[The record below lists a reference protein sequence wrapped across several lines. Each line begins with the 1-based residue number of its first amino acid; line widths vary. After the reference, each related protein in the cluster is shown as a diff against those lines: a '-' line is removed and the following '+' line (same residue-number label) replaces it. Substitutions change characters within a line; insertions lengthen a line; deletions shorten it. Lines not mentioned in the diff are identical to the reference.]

1 MQQVTNYAHDYG
13 KTTAYLVIFNL
24 STKILHLPSDGGQKE
39 WPPRIDMGGVT
50 VFLVHVRALP

>member
-1 MQQVTNYAHDYG
+1 
-13 KTTAYLVIFNL
+13 LVIYNL